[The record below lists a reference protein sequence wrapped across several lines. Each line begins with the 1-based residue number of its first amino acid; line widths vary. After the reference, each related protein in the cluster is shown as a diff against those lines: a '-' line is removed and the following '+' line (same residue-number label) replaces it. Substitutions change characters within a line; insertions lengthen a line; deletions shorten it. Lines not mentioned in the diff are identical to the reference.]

1 MNNPWG
7 KRKLSDIC
15 ILITKGS
22 TPTTYGFEFIEYR
35 HNAVMFIGA
44 YNCSTDGTVKTD
56 TKKWICPDANK
67 LLKRSILIEGDSI
80 FCIVGNTIGSS
91 FNVHKSILP
100 ANINQNVAVIRP
112 DTTALNPQYLHHV
125 LRSDLIQNQVTKEA
139 STQAQPSL
147 SLKQIGDFEV
157 YLPDLPDQTKIAQI
171 LSTWDKAITATER
184 LLANNRQQKQALMQ
198 QLLTGQKRFV
208 GFTDTWSHESFE
220 SLVEI
225 NYGKSPKDIP
235 KKGDFPVI
243 GTGGLVSNTS
253 IPLYSKPAVVI
264 GRKGTIDKPVL
275 VTTPFWAIDTTFYC
289 CPKPK
294 CDIQWFYYICS
305 NINLKTY
312 NEASGV
318 PSLSRD
324 TIYGITVKA
333 PSLPEQQKI
342 AQVLS
347 TADAE
352 ITNLQAQLA
361 KLKLEKKALMQ
372 QLLTGQRRV
381 KLDADA
387 AA

>member
-1 MNNPWG
+1 MVPKGWVEHTLGDVTARIHQGINTAADKIQYAETGLPILQTKHISSGSIHFDDAKYINKVDYEKYREKYNPRTNNILFSNIGTIG
-7 KRKLSDIC
+7 KSC
-15 ILITKGS
+15 IIKENKDFLIAWNILLIEPLKSVSPEYLHVWLLHYEQIGHFDSLIAGNAAKFINKGS
-22 TPTTYGFEFIEYR
+22 MESLAIPTPPFAEQ
-35 HNAVMFIGA
+35 
-44 YNCSTDGTVKTD
+44 S
-56 TKKWICPDANK
+56 
-67 LLKRSILIEGDSI
+67 
-80 FCIVGNTIGSS
+80 
-91 FNVHKSILP
+91 
-100 ANINQNVAVIRP
+100 
-112 DTTALNPQYLHHV
+112 
-125 LRSDLIQNQVTKEA
+125 
-139 STQAQPSL
+139 
-147 SLKQIGDFEV
+147 
-157 YLPDLPDQTKIAQI
+157 KIAQI
-171 LSTWDKAITATER
+171 LSTWDKAIATTER
-184 LLANNRQQKQALMQ
+184 LLANSQQQKQALMQ

-235 KKGDFPVI
+235 KEGDFPVI

-352 ITNLQAQLA
+352 LTNLQGQLA

-381 KLDADA
+381 KLDAEVA
-387 AA
+387 A